1 MLCSRSVRLNG
12 TWQVSQEEVPTY
24 RWAWKSRVA
33 PEPIAADWR
42 SGVPAT
48 TGMPA
53 GTPSAAA
60 GPGSSGPRMSVA
72 AQQVRQLRL
81 LHPGQPQQRLVVADP
96 VRIAVVGHPVQ
107 RDRVERTPPARP
119 VSRRFSQSFGSR
131 NRCVARGR
139 SPARRA

>member
-1 MLCSRSVRLNG
+1 MFRSRSVFLNG
-12 TWQVSQEEVPTY
+12 TWQVSQEDVPTY

-33 PEPIAADWR
+33 PDPIAADWR

-72 AQQVRQLRL
+72 ATRS
-81 LHPGQPQQRLVVADP
+81 GSW
-96 VRIAVVGHPVQ
+96 
-107 RDRVERTPPARP
+107 DRSIPA
-119 VSRRFSQSFGSR
+119 SRSSAGS
-131 NRCVARGR
+131 
-139 SPARRA
+139 